1 MIAYIK
7 GKLVLKNPN
16 QVILDVSGIG
26 YSIRISTQTFSSLPA
41 EGAELK
47 LFTHHHFSEADQSLF
62 GFMSTDDK
70 SLFELLLTVKGIGP
84 RLGLT
89 ILSGMSADEITDT
102 IMRQDVLKLSKI
114 SGIGKKT
121 AERMVLE
128 LKDKLGGLTAT
139 QNGTSGSPMTG
150 LVQTETVSA
159 LEALG
164 YRKADAEKAVLRAVK
179 TSGTPL
185 EDVSMML
192 KATLKVLS

>member
-1 MIAYIK
+1 MIAYVK

-16 QVILDVSGIG
+16 HVILDVSGIG
-26 YSIRISTQTFSSLPA
+26 YSIRISTQTFSALPA
-41 EGAELK
+41 EGADMK
-47 LFTHHHFSEADQSLF
+47 LYTHHHFSEADQSLF
-62 GFMSTDDK
+62 GFTETDEK

-89 ILSGMSADEITDT
+89 ILSGMNSEEITDT

-128 LKDKLGGLTAT
+128 LKDKLGGVTT
-139 QNGTSGSPMTG
+139 EQNGTSRSPMTG
-150 LVQTETVSA
+150 LAQTETLSA

-164 YRKADAEKAVLRAVK
+164 YRKSDAESAVLKAVK
-179 TSGTPL
+179 TSETPL
-185 EDVSMML
+185 EDVSSLL
-192 KATLKVLS
+192 KATLKVLA